1 MKRGGEGMKKGGDE
15 KGRGMKRG
23 GDEEWRGACC
33 SEQLNKE

>member
-1 MKRGGEGMKKGGDE
+1 MKRGGEGMK
-15 KGRGMKRG
+15 RGEEEMKRE